1 MAIDN
6 QFRINELISSGSRAI
21 VSKDSVTSNHTFIQG
36 SKEVVNEPY
45 PHLKGERD
53 GEIIGRIEKP
63 KYNEQ
68 ELVKA
73 VDTVVDELIGPPK
86 KPQPDVVPRPVY
98 EDLRRKYEAALA
110 RINTLESEN
119 AALQAEIESLKA
131 ELEALKIQLDAAKL
145 AQTVAENQA
154 QQTQEQYTALLGDF
168 SQAVIKS
175 TKEGIERVS
184 LKGQTEGLIAQKES
198 LREQLKALNNIIKA
212 LQGQIETQQAL
223 IEQQQRQIEEEQERQ
238 ASTEALEGQ
247 PGTYDQKSNTGFKL
261 KQSEITETT
270 QQIYVKSTRKTSGK
284 HTYEHRQGTAINVY
298 NFNEET
304 PQTFTAT
311 VSGYATNWI
320 RVGGPVTV
328 PPREGTEA
336 GKGYIGLQLRNLGS
350 TGARNKTWTGS
361 VTVTANPSGESFT
374 ISADYFKTAK
384 RDDPG
389 FTLGSATS
397 GLGEKG

>member
-53 GEIIGRIEKP
+53 GEITGRIEKP

-86 KPQPDVVPRPVY
+86 KPQPDVVPRTVY

-110 RINTLESEN
+110 RINTLELEN
-119 AALQAEIESLKA
+119 AALQAEVEDLKA
-131 ELEALKIQLDAAKL
+131 QVEALKIQVDAAKL
-145 AQTVAENQA
+145 AQTVAENRA
-154 QQTQEQYTALLGDF
+154 QQIQEQYTALLTDF
-168 SQAVIKS
+168 TQAVIKS

-184 LKGQTEGLIAQKES
+184 LKGQVEGLIAQKES
-198 LREQLKALNNIIKA
+198 LREQIKSLNLIIGQ
-212 LQGQIETQQAL
+212 LQAQVEA
-223 IEQQQRQIEEEQERQ
+223 EQERQ
-238 ASTEALEGQ
+238 ASSEALEGQ
-247 PGTYDQKSNTGFKL
+247 AGTFDQKTNTGYKIR
-261 KQSEITETT
+261 QSEITDPSK
-270 QQIYVKSTRKTSGK
+270 QIWVKSTRKTSGK
-284 HTYEHRQGTAINVY
+284 HTYEHRQGSAINVY
-298 NFNEET
+298 NFNQEE

-320 RVGGPVTV
+320 TAGPPITV
-328 PPREGTEA
+328 PPREGSEA
-336 GKGYIGLQLRNLGS
+336 GKGHIGLRLKNLGK
-350 TGARNKTWTGS
+350 TGSRNKTWTGT

-384 RDDPG
+384 RSDPS
-389 FTLGSATS
+389 FTLGTATS

>member
-21 VSKDSVTSNHTFIQG
+21 VSKDSVTSNHTFLQG

-53 GEIIGRIEKP
+53 GEITGRIEKP
-63 KYNEQ
+63 KYNEE

-98 EDLRRKYEAALA
+98 EDLRKKYEAALA

-119 AALQAEIESLKA
+119 AALQAEIEDLRA
-131 ELEALKIQLDAAKL
+131 QLESLKIQLDAAKL

-154 QQTQEQYTALLGDF
+154 QQIQEQYTALLNDF
-168 SQAVIKS
+168 TQAVIKS

-184 LKGQTEGLIAQKES
+184 LKGQVEGLIAQKES
-198 LREQLKALNNIIKA
+198 LREQIKSLNLIIGQ
-212 LQGQIETQQAL
+212 LQAQVEA
-223 IEQQQRQIEEEQERQ
+223 EQERQ
-238 ASTEALEGQ
+238 ASSEALEGIA
-247 PGTYDQKSNTGFKL
+247 GTFDQKSDTGYKI
-261 KQSEITETT
+261 KQSEITEPT

-311 VSGYATNWI
+311 VSGYATNW
-320 RVGGPVTV
+320 VKAGPPITV
-328 PPREGTEA
+328 PPREGSTA
-336 GKGYIGLQLRNLGS
+336 GKGHIGLQLRALDRTGS
-350 TGARNKTWTGS
+350 RNKTWNGS
-361 VTVTANPSGESFT
+361 VTITANPSGESFT

-384 RDDPG
+384 RDDPN
-389 FTLGSATS
+389 FTIGSATS